1 MERRHF
7 FKSSLMGTTALS
19 IGTDA
24 FAQPMGN
31 NPLLPFMTKP
41 SNPNDTGVG
50 NGVNFVRTIVRQN
63 QMNNLF
69 SAVEVY
75 VEARRIGPP
84 IHHHKELDELMYVTE
99 GTAGVMIE
107 DEVFIVE
114 KGSFLLR
121 PHGLAHTF
129 FNPSDKPMRFIDIFP
144 NQNFEDYLEDMFINI
159 AKTLT
164 TKGLKP
170 DSPEFTNEFRKMMGA
185 NDERFGVT
193 YFFEDKRFVE
203 LTKKYKLT

>member
-7 FKSSLMGTTALS
+7 FKSSLIGTTALS
-19 IGTDA
+19 LGTDV
-24 FAQPMGN
+24 FAQPMDN
-31 NPLLPFMTKP
+31 NPLLPFMTNP
-41 SNPNDTGVG
+41 SNPEDKGIG

-63 QMNNLF
+63 QMDNHF

-75 VEARRIGPP
+75 VESRRIGPP

-121 PHGLAHTF
+121 PHGLVHTF
-129 FNPSDKPMRFIDIFP
+129 FNPSDKPLRFIDIFP

-159 AKTLT
+159 GKKLV
-164 TKGLKP
+164 TKNLQPG
-170 DSPEFTNEFRKMMGA
+170 STEFTNEFRKMLGA
-185 NDERFGVT
+185 LDERFGVT
-193 YFFEDKRFVE
+193 YFPGDKRFIE